1 MSLQPNN
8 PLNTEG
14 AGSFLLRNIL
24 SEKHFPQL
32 DFYLSQAS
40 FNDGSVTASGGAK
53 TVKHNLQVDAQD
65 PVVLPQIQQLIAHAL
80 MEYPLFHAVAFPAKL
95 YPFIISRYEVGM
107 GYGWH
112 TDSPIMGNPPVRTD
126 LAMTLFLSDP
136 DSYEGGELVIQ
147 DAQGTSA
154 YKPQRGD
161 AVLYPCQYVHCVNEV
176 KSGVR
181 LAAITWVQSML
192 RSPEQRLLLFQLKQ
206 IHESLAKNNPHS
218 SEAIQLIQSW
228 SNLLRM
234 WVEV

>member
-1 MSLQPNN
+1 MPQQPNN

-14 AGSFLLRNIL
+14 TGVVLLRKIL
-24 SEKHFPQL
+24 DERYFPQL

-40 FNDGSVTASGGAK
+40 FADGSSTASGGAK
-53 TVKHNLQVDAQD
+53 TVKHNLQIEAQD
-65 PVVLPQIQQLIAHAL
+65 QIVLPQVQQLIAHAL
-80 MEYPLFHAVAFPAKL
+80 MEFPLFHAIAFPAKL

-112 TDSPIMGNPPVRTD
+112 TDSPLMGSPPVRTD
-126 LAMTLFLSDP
+126 LAMTLFLSEP

-147 DAQGTSA
+147 DSQGTTS

-161 AVLYPCQYVHCVNEV
+161 AILYPCQYVHCVNEV

-181 LAAITWVQSML
+181 VAAVTWIQSML
-192 RSPEQRLLLFQLKQ
+192 RSQEQRQILFQLKQ
-206 IHESLAKNNPHS
+206 LHEALAQNNPHAP
-218 SEAIQLIQSW
+218 EAVQLIQTW

-234 WVEV
+234 WVEI